1 MAKIAVALERAV
13 AQRAASGAD
22 GRPAARPLA
31 GGEGWSVE
39 DVICTSGPN
48 DKPFEERHQGVS
60 IALVLA
66 ALVLAGVFQ
75 CRSTTGREC
84 MTPGAAM
91 LGNPGQPFEC
101 SHEHGEGDRCL
112 SFRYSPDYFEKI
124 AADAGGSGRGIDFQT
139 LRLPPVRDLSPLVAR
154 GCEAI
159 EKAGEAGWEEF
170 AVKLAA
176 RVAPI
181 ASASPTRPG
190 SAPPAAEARVTRMV
204 RSIERNPSSSHLSLT
219 GLAKGAGLSPYHF
232 LRIFERIAGLT
243 PHQYIPRT
251 RLREAAMRLAESSGK
266 VLDVALDCGFGDV
279 SNFNRAFRREF
290 GASPR
295 TYRLGAA
302 L

>member
-48 DKPFEERHQGVS
+48 DKPFEERHHCVS

-66 ALVLAGVFQ
+66 GVFHY
-75 CRSTTGREC
+75 RSTTGREC
-84 MTPGAAM
+84 LTPGAAM
-91 LGNPGQPFEC
+91 LGNPGQTFEC

-124 AADAGGSGRGIDFQT
+124 AADAGGSGRGIRFQT
-139 LRLPPVRDLSPLVAR
+139 LRLPAMRDLSPLVAR
-154 GCEAI
+154 GCAAI
-159 EKAGEAGWEEF
+159 EKTGETGWEEF
-170 AVKLAA
+170 AVRLAA
-176 RVAPI
+176 RVVQI
-181 ASASPTRPG
+181 ASASPRRPG
-190 SAPPAAEARVTRMV
+190 SAPPGAEARVTRMV
-204 RSIERNPSSSHLSLT
+204 RSIERNSNVRLNLT
-219 GLAKGAGLSPYHF
+219 GLAKEARLSPYHF
-232 LRIFERIAGLT
+232 LRIFERITGLT
-243 PHQYIPRT
+243 PHQYILRT
-251 RLREAAMRLAESSGK
+251 RLREAATQLAEDSGK

-290 GASPR
+290 GTSPR
-295 TYRLGAA
+295 TFRRRGAA